1 MLRFTDTSRSA
12 GRAAEVARRSP
23 ELSVANRTLT
33 RMTMLST
40 VPEWVRPPPQTV
52 MRMEDFL
59 LRLYGRTK
67 SPETLG
73 AWACLDWLAG
83 RGGEQSRG
91 PLTRH
96 GFPTAAAARGDMHV
110 ADAIAE
116 GEPYPG
122 PRWWAACGITSAD
135 QMSTAEWTDRIVS
148 PYERAYCHGVRV
160 AFGWLLGV
168 IHDAGH
174 LAPVLDGKGAPIP
187 PADRDA
193 YARYLRELVLPSAGS
208 PAASRPGRTVPTC

>member
-1 MLRFTDTSRSA
+1 
-12 GRAAEVARRSP
+12 
-23 ELSVANRTLT
+23 
-33 RMTMLST
+33 
-40 VPEWVRPPPQTV
+40 
-52 MRMEDFL
+52 MEDFL

-83 RGGEQSRG
+83 RDSEQNRG
-91 PLTRH
+91 PLTRR
-96 GFPTAAAARGDMHV
+96 GQPVEAAARGDMHV

-122 PRWWAACGITSAD
+122 PRWWTAHGIAD
-135 QMSTAEWTDRIVS
+135 ADRMSMTEWADRIVS

-168 IHDAGH
+168 VDDVGH
-174 LAPVLDGKGAPIP
+174 LAPVLDSEGAPIP
-187 PADRDA
+187 AADRGA
-193 YARYLRELVLPSAGS
+193 YARFLRDLVASPSSVA
-208 PAASRPGRTVPTC
+208 PAASQPRRSVPAG